1 LWCRNIWVNV
11 CMNRSTNKFFIII
24 LLLWRSLF
32 FILWLINILIWAP
45 IKIICII
52 FILFSFI
59 STFHYVCVNNS
70 SISLVSFK
78 KISFGNRW
86 SSHLLMFWG
95 RLRLCNYSTAS
106 IFSFCDFLLKKFLK
120 SLWLFNNW
128 NIINPERI

>member
-1 LWCRNIWVNV
+1 LSCRKIWVND
-11 CMNRSTNKFFIII
+11 CMYRCANKFFIVI

-32 FILWLINILIWAP
+32 FILWLINILVWAP

-52 FILFSFI
+52 FVLFSFI
-59 STFHYVCVNNS
+59 FTFHSVCADDS

-78 KISFGNRW
+78 KISFRNRW

-95 RLRLCNYSTAS
+95 RFRLCNYSTAS
-106 IFSFCDFLLKKFLK
+106 IFSFCDFFLEKFLK

-128 NIINPERI
+128 NIINPEKI